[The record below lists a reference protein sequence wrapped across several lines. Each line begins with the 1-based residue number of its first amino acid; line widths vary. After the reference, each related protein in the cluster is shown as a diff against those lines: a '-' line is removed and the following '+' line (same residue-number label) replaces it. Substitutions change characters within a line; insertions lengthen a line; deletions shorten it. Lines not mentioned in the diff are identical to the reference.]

1 MDLSQ
6 YLAGL
11 VSDWLGGSDMPSAP
25 STIYID
31 LLDNSIPP
39 VSILSTITGSSNRQV
54 LPLNTKVPG
63 GIDGYTR
70 TSSGIIT
77 FISSATGNA
86 TIANVGVY
94 DAITGGN
101 QLLLKDLAP
110 TPVTIGDRVRILDEQ
125 FNLLID

>member
-11 VSDWLGGSDMPSAP
+11 VSDWIAGSDMPSAP

-39 VSILSTITGSSNRQV
+39 VSILSTITGSANRQI
-54 LPLNTKVPG
+54 LPLNAKIPG
-63 GIDGYTR
+63 GIDGYIR
-70 TSSGIIT
+70 TSNGVVT

-86 TIANVGVY
+86 TISNVGVY

-101 QLLLKDLAP
+101 ELLLKDVAP

-125 FNLLID
+125 YTVLVD